1 MATTDLLVVGGG
13 VIGLAAAWRARQ
25 SGAEVVVADPSPGH
39 GASWAAAG
47 MLAAVTEAHFGEES
61 LLGLNRRSAGLW
73 PGFRQELEAASGHDL
88 AYRGDGTLAVA
99 YDAGDR
105 DALHELYEYQQELGL
120 GSTWLEASECRDLE
134 PLLAPAIRGGLFVP
148 LDHHVDPRRV
158 VAALAEAC
166 RLAGVR
172 LVADAVAEV
181 TLEGGRVVGA
191 RCQGG
196 DVVVALKTLLAAG
209 WQSATLAGLPARA
222 LPPVRPVKG
231 QIIRLRMPSGW
242 PVPRHTV
249 RAISQGTSLY
259 VVVRPDGEIVCG
271 ATVEEMGT
279 DRRVTGGAIYSLL
292 RDAQLVL
299 PMLLEAEFLEATAGL
314 RPGSP
319 DNAPMIGPGALE
331 GLLVATGHYRN
342 GILLAPVT
350 AELIA
355 GLVGAGSGGTE
366 AELPPWAVAFDP
378 RRFQQA
384 PASL

>member
-1 MATTDLLVVGGG
+1 VSNVDLLVVGGG
-13 VIGLAAAWRARQ
+13 VIGLASAWKARQ
-25 SGAEVVVADPSPGH
+25 GGADVVLVDAAPGR

-61 LLGLNRRSAGLW
+61 LLGLNRRSARLW
-73 PGFRQELEAASGHDL
+73 PGFRSELEAATGHDL
-88 AYRGDGTLAVA
+88 AYRDDGTLAVA
-99 YDAGDR
+99 YGAGDR
-105 DALHELYEYQQELGL
+105 DALLELYRFQQELDL
-120 GSTWLEASECRDLE
+120 GSTWLGPTECRELE

-148 LDHHVDPRRV
+148 FDHHVDPRRLV
-158 VAALAEAC
+158 GALVEAC
-166 RLAGVR
+166 RSAGVR
-172 LVADAVAEV
+172 LVADAVAEITVRDDRV
-181 TLEGGRVVGA
+181 TGGRCAGGMVVSA
-191 RCQGG
+191 AQ
-196 DVVVALKTLLAAG
+196 TLLASG
-209 WQSATLAGLPARA
+209 WQAADVPGLPAWA

-231 QIIRLRMPSGW
+231 QILRLRLPVGL

-271 ATVEEMGT
+271 ATVEELGA
-279 DRRVTGGAIYSLL
+279 DRRVTAGAIYSLM

-319 DNAPMIGPGALE
+319 DNAPMIGPGVLD

-355 GLVGAGSGGTE
+355 GFVGAAGGDLPE
-366 AELPPWAVAFDP
+366 ATPEWARAFDP
-378 RRFQQA
+378 RRFA
-384 PASL
+384 RAATP